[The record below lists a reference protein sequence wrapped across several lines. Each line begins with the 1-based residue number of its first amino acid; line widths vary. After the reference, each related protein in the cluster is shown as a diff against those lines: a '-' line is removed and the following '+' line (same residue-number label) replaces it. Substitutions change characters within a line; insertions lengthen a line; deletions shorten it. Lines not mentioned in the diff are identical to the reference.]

1 MFYKLRDHIPRDY
14 AAMHEGQNVYNDQ
27 GEFHDSFQYQ
37 PPPAPVLPS
46 TFPGTQMNSS
56 APKEDV
62 AALINRRINCMC
74 QSQEWSSWMG
84 DRSSSPKG
92 QINHPTA
99 TEHTTAKTE
108 TASFKP

>member
-1 MFYKLRDHIPRDY
+1 MFYKLRDHIPCDY

-62 AALINRRINCMC
+62 AALINRRNKLHVSEPRMKHLNGR
-74 QSQEWSSWMG
+74 QKQL
-84 DRSSSPKG
+84 
-92 QINHPTA
+92 A
-99 TEHTTAKTE
+99 
-108 TASFKP
+108 